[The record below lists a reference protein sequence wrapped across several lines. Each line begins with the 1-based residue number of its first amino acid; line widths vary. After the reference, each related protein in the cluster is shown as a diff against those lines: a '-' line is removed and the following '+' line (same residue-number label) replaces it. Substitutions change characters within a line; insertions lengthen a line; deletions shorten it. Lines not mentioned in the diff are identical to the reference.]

1 MSCALSKIACCNILK
16 LNSFGHFHDFFFNN
30 IYLVTT
36 LLMTILTFTWR
47 KNKNNVQEI
56 KEKYKKKIFHDYLNS
71 KLQPS
76 WPLLKKK
83 TCYCGVRLILIC
95 SCSLDS
101 GGSYTDSAHSF
112 VFSFKNKDGLEPFM
126 LHPKRTENAIYGN
139 GNYGPT
145 FGGGHDFYIANGAG
159 SNTNSYSNLGHSY
172 VQITGYTYGSSK
184 VQSLLAGS
192 YKFTPH
198 EVEVFYQTY
207 KD

>member
-1 MSCALSKIACCNILK
+1 MFLTSIHLVIFMI
-16 LNSFGHFHDFFFNN
+16 FFFFLNN
-30 IYLVTT
+30 MYLVTT

-56 KEKYKKKIFHDYLNS
+56 KEKYKKKFFFVIF
-71 KLQPS
+71 
-76 WPLLKKK
+76 

-112 VFSFKNKDGLEPFM
+112 IFSFKNKDGLEPFM

>member
-1 MSCALSKIACCNILK
+1 
-16 LNSFGHFHDFFFNN
+16 
-30 IYLVTT
+30 
-36 LLMTILTFTWR
+36 
-47 KNKNNVQEI
+47 
-56 KEKYKKKIFHDYLNS
+56 
-71 KLQPS
+71 
-76 WPLLKKK
+76 
-83 TCYCGVRLILIC
+83 
-95 SCSLDS
+95 
-101 GGSYTDSAHSF
+101 
-112 VFSFKNKDGLEPFM
+112 M
-126 LHPKRTENAIYGN
+126 LHPKRTEEAIYGN

-145 FGGGHDFYIANGAG
+145 FGGGHDIYIANGAG